1 MNIVEPPKISV
12 ILPVYNAEKYI
23 KQAIISI
30 LNQSFTDFELI
41 IINDGSTDNSLNV
54 ITSIADE
61 RIRVIN
67 QENKGLIASLNGG
80 IDISQGEYIAR
91 MDADDIALPSR
102 FEAQLKLFNGNEELG
117 ICGTSTENFG
127 ALSNQKIRSNNDQ
140 FLKSYLLFGPPF
152 AHPSVMIKRKT
163 LIENNIRYDK
173 DFTHCEDFAMWSAL
187 KPYCE
192 FSNVVE
198 VQLKYRVHPGQIT
211 NQFSDT
217 VLDAHFIICRKN
229 LECLHLTISK
239 NDFLAYMAKQKH
251 KVGFKALLGIYV
263 SIIEANNTYK
273 KFDDEQLLNVISEK
287 TTTQLINFY
296 GITGFIHILIY
307 HRPVLKNMPFFST
320 LMFSTKRSA
329 VDIYKKLF
337 K

>member
-1 MNIVEPPKISV
+1 M
-12 ILPVYNAEKYI
+12 
-23 KQAIISI
+23 
-30 LNQSFTDFELI
+30 
-41 IINDGSTDNSLNV
+41 NV
-54 ITSIADE
+54 ITSIVDE
-61 RIRVIN
+61 RIHVIN
-67 QENKGLIASLNGG
+67 QENKGLIASLNYG

-102 FEAQLKLFNGNEELG
+102 FEEQLKLFNGNAELG
-117 ICGTSTENFG
+117 LCGTSTENFG
-127 ALSNQKIRSNNDQ
+127 ALSNQKIRSNNNQ

-173 DFTHCEDFAMWSAL
+173 NFTHCEDFAMWSAL

-198 VQLKYRVHPGQIT
+198 VQLKYRVHPDQIT

-251 KVGFKALLGIYV
+251 KAGFKALLDIYV
-263 SIIEANNTYK
+263 SIIEANNTHK

-287 TTTQLINFY
+287 TATQLINFY
-296 GITGFIHILIY
+296 GIPGFIHIIIY
-307 HRPVLKNMPFFST
+307 HRSVLKNISFFNTFILS
-320 LMFSTKRSA
+320 SKRSA
-329 VDIYKKLF
+329 VNIYKKLF